1 MSYEGYGEYF
11 KAVGIDWRPF
21 IRDLTTLWKVAAA
34 ILMGLSFPR
43 GSFGNTSE
51 EMTWNWKRT
60 KEISKNKHFESHN
73 ETKKILL
80 SYNCIFCCLFTKFS
94 LVFDA
99 SSLPRLTKSW
109 STKRDSEVISGCWHR
124 IFLNR
129 SQKAFYSHSCKKDK
143 WPRPMAR
150 IGKKVNFSF
159 LTLEIMQ
166 KGCFRKNFIALE
178 KIYLFLRW
186 AFFVGNIDK
195 WPRPKS
201 YKWLRVVFSLES
213 LRIAQ
218 EGCIDAKIAFLWQSK
233 GIL

>member
-1 MSYEGYGEYF
+1 MRCIWFFGVYMSYEGYGEYF

-109 STKRDSEVISGCWHR
+109 STKRDSEVISGVDTAYFWTLVKRRFIH
-124 IFLNR
+124 I
-129 SQKAFYSHSCKKDK
+129 AVKKTNDLAL
-143 WPRPMAR
+143 WP
-150 IGKKVNFSF
+150 G
-159 LTLEIMQ
+159 
-166 KGCFRKNFIALE
+166 
-178 KIYLFLRW
+178 
-186 AFFVGNIDK
+186 
-195 WPRPKS
+195 
-201 YKWLRVVFSLES
+201 
-213 LRIAQ
+213 
-218 EGCIDAKIAFLWQSK
+218 
-233 GIL
+233 